1 MKKQVFSQTDL
12 FTEIAVDLFAG
23 GGGASTGYELA
34 TGRVMDIAINHSRD
48 AILMHKTNH
57 PWTEH
62 YQADV
67 FEVDPRM
74 ATRGRPVGFLWAS
87 PDCRHFS
94 KAKGA
99 PLVDRK
105 IRGLAWVILRWAMD
119 VRPRVIMAENVEEIQ
134 TWGPLIPA
142 YREDGSIKGYIPDP
156 TRKGETFTAFIGMLT
171 DGVPAD
177 CPALEEVCE
186 FLRIPVDGQEA
197 QRLVRGLGYQLEHR
211 ELVAAD
217 YGAPTIRKRWVMV
230 ARCDGLPIVWP
241 EPTYSKD
248 GAAGRKKWRSA
259 AEIIDWSL
267 PMFSIFD
274 TKQEIKKRYGVNAVR
289 PLADN
294 TLRRCIRGVDKFTI
308 RSGRPFL
315 IPTGYGERKG
325 QAPRVHDIE
334 APLST
339 VVSSSMQG
347 LCEPILAKASPFVAQ
362 GKFQNCPQ
370 DINNPLTTITSVGAH
385 ELVNPLLAPVTFSNT
400 NGSVGLPA
408 DQPTHTI
415 TSDGKQVLAA
425 AQLMSIGQLR
435 GGDRVRPAEDP
446 TPTQVSKA
454 ESCVLSAQL
463 IQYHTERE
471 KENVR
476 AAELTAPM
484 QTVDGSNR
492 HGMVSANL
500 VEYFSTGRAIDVGD
514 PLHTATSR
522 DREALTSTIL
532 QPIHAGGYHGR
543 GNLPTAPVNTITAS
557 GGQRMVAAHIVEFK
571 GQDKGQAPGAPL
583 RTITSCAP
591 FGICQAV
598 LVKAEPGRDYGRW
611 PEIRQLLNRY
621 CGYSIADDEIILLVI
636 DGVSFYIRDILLRML
651 SPRELYNAMGFPP
664 DYIID
669 RDFEGNVY
677 TKSKQVA
684 RCGNAVCPPMAEA
697 VIRANYV
704 AAPISIITMAQL
716 ADVVAI

>member
-1 MKKQVFSQTDL
+1 MKGQINHFD
-12 FTEIAVDLFAG
+12 EISVDLFAG

-34 TGRVMDIAINHSRD
+34 TGQPVTIAINHSSD
-48 AILMHKTNH
+48 AVLMHKTNH

-67 FEVDPRM
+67 FEVDPQT
-74 ATRGRPVGFLWAS
+74 AVRGRNVGFLWAS

-134 TWGPLIPA
+134 TWGPLIWDEK
-142 YREDGSIKGYIPDP
+142 RCGWVPDP
-156 TRKGETFTAFIGMLT
+156 ARKGETFTAFIGMLT

-186 FLRIPVDGQEA
+186 FLRIPVDGNEA
-197 QRLVRGLGYQLEHR
+197 RRLVQGLGYQLEHR

-241 EPTYSKD
+241 EPTHSKD

-274 TKQEIKKRYGVNAVR
+274 TKQEIKERYGVNAVR

-294 TLRRCIRGVDKFTI
+294 TMKRCICGVDKYTI

-315 IPTGYGERKG
+315 IPVGYGERKG
-325 QAPRVHDIE
+325 QTPRTHDVD

-339 VVSSSMQG
+339 VVGTVKQN
-347 LCEPILAKASPFVAQ
+347 LCDPIITPYMVECNHTGGGHVADAD
-362 GKFQNCPQ
+362 GPVK
-370 DINNPLTTITSVGAH
+370 TITQKCTMGVCGPVLS
-385 ELVNPLLAPVTFSNT
+385 PVTFSN
-400 NGSVGLPA
+400 NGGSVGFPA
-408 DQPTHTI
+408 DMPVHTI
-415 TSDGKQVLAA
+415 TSDGKQVLSA
-425 AQLMSIGQLR
+425 AQLM
-435 GGDRVRPAEDP
+435 
-446 TPTQVSKA
+446 
-454 ESCVLSAQL
+454 
-463 IQYHTERE
+463 QYHTERE
-471 KENVR
+471 GEKVR
-476 AAELTAPM
+476 ATELSAPM
-484 QTVDGSNR
+484 QTIDGSNR
-492 HGMVSANL
+492 HAMLSAQL
-500 VEYFSTGRAIDVGD
+500 VEYYSTGR
-514 PLHTATSR
+514 PLDIGNPMHTITGH
-522 DREALTSTIL
+522 DREAFTSTIL

-557 GGQRMVAAHIVEFK
+557 GGQRMVAAHVVEFK
-571 GQDKGQAPGAPL
+571 GQDKGQRADAPL
-583 RTITSCAP
+583 RTITQSAGE
-591 FGICQAV
+591 FGLCHAV
-598 LVKAEPGRDYGRW
+598 LVKADAGCDYGRW
-611 PEIRQLLNRY
+611 PEIRALLNRY
-621 CGYSIADDEIILLVI
+621 CGYDMADDEIILLII
-636 DGVSFYIRDILLRML
+636 DGAAYYIRDILLRML
-651 SPRELYNAMGFPP
+651 SPRELYRAMGFPA

-669 RDFEGNVY
+669 VDYMGNVY

-684 RCGNAVCPPMAEA
+684 RCGNAVPPPLAEA
-697 VIRANYV
+697 VIRANYK
-704 AAPISIITMAQL
+704 AARVSISSMAQL
-716 ADVVAI
+716 ADMVAV

>member
-1 MKKQVFSQTDL
+1 MRKQVFSQTDL

-67 FEVDPRM
+67 FEVDPQV

-241 EPTYSKD
+241 EPTHSKD

-274 TKQEIKKRYGVNAVR
+274 TKQEIKERFGVNAVR

-294 TLRRCIRGVDKFTI
+294 TMKRCICGVDKYTI

-315 IPTGYGERKG
+315 IPVGYGERKG
-325 QAPRVHDIE
+325 QTPRTHDVD

-339 VVSSSMQG
+339 VVGTVKQN
-347 LCEPILAKASPFVAQ
+347 LCDPI
-362 GKFQNCPQ
+362 
-370 DINNPLTTITSVGAH
+370 ITPYMVECNHAGGGHIADADGPVKTVTQKCTMGVCGPVLS
-385 ELVNPLLAPVTFSNT
+385 PVTFSN
-400 NGSVGLPA
+400 NGGSVGFPA
-408 DQPTHTI
+408 DMPVHTI
-415 TSDGKQVLAA
+415 TSDGKQVLSA
-425 AQLMSIGQLR
+425 AQLM
-435 GGDRVRPAEDP
+435 
-446 TPTQVSKA
+446 
-454 ESCVLSAQL
+454 
-463 IQYHTERE
+463 QYHTERE
-471 KENVR
+471 NEKVR
-476 AAELTAPM
+476 ATELTAPM
-484 QTVDGSNR
+484 QTIDGSNR
-492 HGMVSANL
+492 HALLSANL
-500 VEYFSTGRAIDVGD
+500 VEYFSTGRPITMED

-522 DREALTSTIL
+522 DREALTSAIL

-591 FGICQAV
+591 FGLCQAV

-621 CGYSIADDEIILLVI
+621 CGYSMADDEIILLII
-636 DGVSFYIRDILLRML
+636 DGVAFYIRDILLRML

-669 RDFEGNVY
+669 RDYEGNVY